1 MGIESVCIVSNF
13 AQALDS
19 ILAAEAIRGR
29 WKSIVCEG
37 IEDLADKVD
46 DGVGTSTELAYDL
59 KIEGRRLAVAGRDI
73 GNVDKLDRLA
83 LE

>member
-1 MGIESVCIVSNF
+1 M
-13 AQALDS
+13 L
-19 ILAAEAIRGR
+19 
-29 WKSIVCEG
+29 CEG

-46 DGVGTSTELAYDL
+46 DGVGASTKLSYDL
-59 KIEGRRLAVAGRDI
+59 KIHSRRLAVARRGI